1 LNKWLAPQTMPVER
15 ELKFQA
21 PAPPFKIFRLQ
32 LHSPGWNQL
41 FFEMNDIVSANAI
54 AFVLFVR
61 FFCFN

>member
-1 LNKWLAPQTMPVER
+1 MPVER